1 MTFTITSGNS
11 SYTLPLDPQ
20 EWDYQ
25 PLPRSSTQKTL
36 GGQVVQLLGYSV
48 EGSFGGLLHKGMVSK
63 EQAWNDMELF
73 LSFMAS
79 VMMNQKR
86 GIETTISW
94 TEEGIGFSCALGD
107 VSYREALDTV
117 GYTYSVPFLRISRTT
132 QYADASTKSSLM
144 DAMIEQ
150 VGFTAGVDGFHGGS
164 MGSAMQWTYEGDKVT
179 GGVFDASKI
188 DVSKVIKHPI
198 TGLGSAGP
206 TVLAGGVNSSGSDAQ
221 LSSDAST
228 AEIQQYA
235 HDQVL
240 AMGWTEADFNAL
252 VTLWNRESG
261 WNPKADNP
269 YSDAY
274 GIPQAMCDPNVHP
287 ELFAGGQWSDYMT
300 NPKTQVDWGLDY
312 IRKRYGSPT
321 NAKAHSDAVGWY

>member
-1 MTFTITSGNS
+1 MTFVISSGSS

-20 EWDYQ
+20 EWSYE
-25 PLPRSSTQKTL
+25 PEPRMSVTKTL

-48 EGSFGGLLHKGMVSK
+48 RGTFGGLLHKGMVSK

-73 LSFMAS
+73 LSFMSA

-86 GIETTISW
+86 GIETRLDW
-94 TEEGIGFSCALGD
+94 AEEGASFSCALGD
-107 VSYREALDTV
+107 VSYSEDLKTV
-117 GYTYSVPFLRISRTT
+117 GYRYSVPFVRLSASTALR
-132 QYADASTKSSLM
+132 DASTRSYLM
-144 DAMIEQ
+144 DAVLEK

-164 MGSAMQWTYEGDKVT
+164 MGTAMQWTYEGDRAT

-188 DVSKVIKHPI
+188 DVDAVIRNPI
-198 TGLGSAGP
+198 TGLGTYGP
-206 TVLAGGVNSSGSDAQ
+206 TVTSGGVSSTGSNAQ
-221 LSSDAST
+221 LSSDATT

-235 HDQVL
+235 HDQVI
-240 AMGWTEADFNAL
+240 AMGWTEADFTAL
-252 VTLWNRESG
+252 VQMWNKESG
-261 WNPKADNP
+261 WNPTADNP

-300 NPKTQVDWGLDY
+300 NPKTQVDWGLNY
-312 IRKRYGSPT
+312 IRTRYGSPS
-321 NAKAHSDAVGWY
+321 KAWSFWQANNWY